1 MCTFLI
7 CSCFLVPESP
17 FVWNN
22 VRHCFLL
29 CPHVH
34 LAQGKLA
41 DLFMSHVFKKKKK
54 KKPSLCTFGLN
65 TVGCCSCLHWGNVYF
80 LVVNCFVKHFLISI
94 IKLSLNYTHELVLV
108 PLVC

>member
-1 MCTFLI
+1 MCMFLI

-41 DLFMSHVFKKKKK
+41 VSNSDLFVICVKKQNKTKE
-54 KKPSLCTFGLN
+54 SLF
-65 TVGCCSCLHWGNVYF
+65 VYIWF
-80 LVVNCFVKHFLISI
+80 
-94 IKLSLNYTHELVLV
+94 
-108 PLVC
+108 

>member
-1 MCTFLI
+1 MFLI
-7 CSCFLVPESP
+7 CSWFLVPESP

-41 DLFMSHVFKKKKK
+41 VSNLDLFMSHVLKNKTKE
-54 KKPSLCTFGLN
+54 TQ
-65 TVGCCSCLHWGNVYF
+65 W
-80 LVVNCFVKHFLISI
+80 VVVHA
-94 IKLSLNYTHELVLV
+94 
-108 PLVC
+108 